1 MTLLLQRSVTFQATL
16 FVLAPADG
24 LNLSNKS
31 LIHDWYTLKLVIVL
45 PQNLMPM
52 KDVTVFDINRDRL
65 TLFEEKFGVRTAG
78 SLPDAVE
85 EAELVGS

>member
-1 MTLLLQRSVTFQATL
+1 MLLLQRSVTFQVTL

-24 LNLSNKS
+24 LNLLNKS
-31 LIHDWYTLKLVIVL
+31 LIHDLYTLCLMTVL
-45 PQNLMPM
+45 PQKLMPM